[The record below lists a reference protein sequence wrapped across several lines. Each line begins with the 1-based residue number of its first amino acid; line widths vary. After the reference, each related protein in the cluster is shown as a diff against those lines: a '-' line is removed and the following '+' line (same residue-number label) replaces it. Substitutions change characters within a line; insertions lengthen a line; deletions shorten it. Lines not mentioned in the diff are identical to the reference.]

1 VPESSARLATVRTV
15 AELRQAVASARQAGK
30 KVGLVPTMGALH
42 AGHASLVAAS
52 KSECGFT
59 VVTIFVNPTQF
70 APNEDFKKYPRPL
83 EADLAIAADHGADLA
98 FVPSDAEVYPAGFDT
113 YVEMH
118 GVTETLEGQFRPTH
132 FRGVATVVLKL
143 LLMAGADVAFFGQK
157 DYQQTLVVRKL
168 VRDFNVPVEIRV
180 CPTLREPDGLAMS
193 SRNIYLSPAERKQ
206 ALVLSRALG
215 KAREAVAGGERD
227 MWRVRDVLQSV
238 LAAEAGVRVQYAV
251 VADAETLA
259 EPARIDRPC
268 VALVAAY
275 VGTTRL
281 IDNTLLDP
289 AG

>member
-1 VPESSARLATVRTV
+1 VPQSSESLPTVQTV
-15 AELRQAVASARQAGK
+15 AELRQAVARARDAGK

-52 KSECGFT
+52 AAECGFT
-59 VVTIFVNPTQF
+59 IVTIFVNPTQF

-83 EADLAIAADHGADLA
+83 EADLAIAAAHGADLA
-98 FVPSDAEVYPAGFDT
+98 FVPAEAEVYPPGFST
-113 YVEMH
+113 FVEMH

-143 LLMAGADVAFFGQK
+143 LLMAGADVAYFGQK

-168 VRDFNVPVEIRV
+168 VRDFDVPVEIRI
-180 CPTLREPDGLAMS
+180 CPTKREPDGLAMS
-193 SRNIYLSPAERKQ
+193 SRNVYLSPAERKQ

-215 KAREAVAGGERD
+215 KARDAVAAGERD
-227 MWRVRDVLQSV
+227 MWRVRDCLQSV
-238 LAAEAGVRVQYAV
+238 LASEPGIRVQYAV

-281 IDNTLLDP
+281 IDNVLLDP

>member
-1 VPESSARLATVRTV
+1 VADASKKLQTVETV
-15 AELRQAVASARQAGK
+15 ADLRQAVAAARSAGK

-42 AGHASLVAAS
+42 AGHASLIAAS
-52 KSECGFT
+52 AAECGFT

-70 APNEDFKKYPRPL
+70 APTEDFQKYPRPL
-83 EADLAIAADHGADLA
+83 EADLAISAAHGADLV
-98 FVPSDAEVYPAGFDT
+98 FVPSQAEVYPPGFDT

-143 LLMAGADVAFFGQK
+143 LLMAGADVAFLGRK
-157 DYQQTLVVRKL
+157 DYQQTLVIRKL
-168 VRDFNVPVEIRV
+168 VKDFDVPVEIRV

-206 ALVLSRALG
+206 ALVISRALR
-215 KAREAVAGGERD
+215 KAREAVDAGERD
-227 MWRVRDVLQSV
+227 MWCVRDALQSV
-238 LAAEAGVRVQYAV
+238 LAAEKGVRVQYAV
-251 VADAETLA
+251 VADAQTLV

-268 VALVAAY
+268 VALVAAF

-281 IDNTLLDP
+281 IDNILLEP